1 MYESTSVARRPQMWV
16 FLSARHSDAPDL
28 LPGLV
33 EVTVN
38 GVDTGVMWCYGIARV
53 DWQVM

>member
-1 MYESTSVARRPQMWV
+1 MWV